1 MSMIK
6 TFNRAVSQAVNRNDE
21 TYRAMFGSEDAIPE
35 VTIEE
40 SSDFNS
46 GALANELEFLRAVSN
61 YYIQS
66 FDLDVA
72 QSDNL
77 DELVS
82 AFVNLPRRNRGE
94 EDQIFRNRFRSI
106 VVQQTYPRRTNRWAI
121 IQAISHFIDD
131 LSTVQIIENFDNDNM
146 YFEIRIEGGVDFDT
160 ALFLDDIEQGYVEQ
174 NYIGG
179 EGIGPIITYLGTIV
193 ERIKASG
200 VDFDIVFIR
209 QDRFTKTSATN
220 IGSVQK
226 YLDISAWVQLVSQS
240 VKTIDAQV
248 I

>member
-21 TYRAMFGSEDAIPE
+21 TYRVMFGSEDAIPE

-46 GALANELEFLRAVSN
+46 GALANELEFLRAVSD

-77 DELVS
+77 DELVN

-106 VVQQTYPRRTNRWAI
+106 VVQQTYPRRTTRWAI
-121 IQAISHFIDD
+121 IQAISHFIGDIT
-131 LSTVQIIENFDNDNM
+131 TVQIIENFNNNM

-160 ALFLDDIEQGYVEQ
+160 AMFLDDIEQGYVGQ

-179 EGIGPIITYLGTIV
+179 EGIGAIITYLGTII

-200 VDFDIVFIR
+200 VDFDIMFVR
-209 QDRFTKTSATN
+209 QDRFTKTSTTI

-248 I
+248 V

>member
-6 TFNRAVSQAVNRNDE
+6 TFNRAVSKAVNRNDE
-21 TYRAMFGSEDAIPE
+21 TYQALFGQEDAVPE
-35 VTIEE
+35 ITIEE

-46 GALANELEFLRAVSN
+46 GALANELEFLRSVSN

-72 QSDNL
+72 ESDNL
-77 DELVS
+77 DELVN
-82 AFVNLPRRNRGE
+82 AFINLPRRNRGE
-94 EDQIFRNRFRSI
+94 EDQVFRNRFRSL

-131 LSTVQIIENFDNDNM
+131 LTTVQVIENFDNNNM
-146 YFEIRIEGGVDFDT
+146 YFEIRIEGGVDYDT
-160 ALFLDDIEQGYVEQ
+160 SLFVSDTDQGYVDQ
-174 NYIGG
+174 NFVGG
-179 EGIGPIITYLGTIV
+179 EGIGPIITYLGTII

-209 QDRFTKTSATN
+209 QDRFIKTVD
-220 IGSVQK
+220 IHVGSVQK
-226 YLDISAWVQLVSQS
+226 YFDIGAWVQTVNQIT
-240 VKTIDAQV
+240 KTIDAQV
-248 I
+248 V